1 VLVRG
6 SSKTTHIMQNV
17 NVNSKIFKEYAEFL
31 VKQGLVEERFVK
43 ERRIVCEIT
52 PRGVLI
58 LKGLKEM
65 EELLLQ

>member
-1 VLVRG
+1 M
-6 SSKTTHIMQNV
+6 KTTHIMQKV

-43 ERRIVCEIT
+43 ERKIVYEIT